1 MKNER
6 KTTEAEKK
14 RLKRFEEKAAALRAE
29 GYEQTEHTY
38 DIVKANIVS
47 VAIMLPFAAV
57 IAVPYL
63 LMYGIGRMESFGIFW
78 VLWIVLML
86 VETVVHEGIHG
97 LTWGLLSPDGFST
110 IEFGFIKE
118 YLTPYCYCGTP
129 LTKGAYMIGSLMPTL
144 ILGFLQGIAAILTGN
159 LLLFA
164 LSVIM
169 MFGGGGDFLV
179 DGMLIRYKKKKEN
192 LILMDH
198 PTQLGFVAF
207 ETDGNDTNI
216 N

>member
-14 RLKRFEEKAAALRAE
+14 RLKRFEEKAAALRDE
-29 GYEQTEHTY
+29 GYDQTERTY

-63 LMYGIGRMESFGIFW
+63 LIHGIGRMESFGIFW
-78 VLWIVLML
+78 VLWIVLMI

-179 DGMLIRYKKKKEN
+179 DGMLIRYKKKKEK

-198 PTQLGFVAF
+198 PTQMGFVAF